1 MYISIYLWYN
11 FFGDNMGKD
20 LYKKRNSNYCY
31 KNSNVLINK
40 LDIHDE
46 KVLQK
51 FEAKITAAK
60 LLALRKKGII
70 GNFDTQH
77 LIDIHTYLFEDIYPF
92 AGKFRNENIAKG
104 VFRFAEFEYIEPE
117 LERLLNEL
125 KSENYLEGLSK
136 EDLTQRL
143 AYYLSELNVLHPFRE
158 GNGRT
163 IREFIRELALKNGYV
178 LNLSNVSPSDF
189 LKASIKSIV
198 DTTDLSNLIAA
209 CLQQKST

>member
-20 LYKKRNSNYCY
+20 LYEKRNSNYCY

-209 CLQQKST
+209 CLQ